1 MELVNTA
8 KLESLESEN
17 AQLKIAM
24 NSLGGQ
30 IRARKQA
37 MDELF
42 EANTNF
48 LSSIILLEDLVT
60 RLQSEANM
68 FSDRIE
74 TLEKEKSD
82 LKVKLDDLEKVA

>member
-42 EANTNF
+42 EANTN
-48 LSSIILLEDLVT
+48 LRSSTILLEDLVT